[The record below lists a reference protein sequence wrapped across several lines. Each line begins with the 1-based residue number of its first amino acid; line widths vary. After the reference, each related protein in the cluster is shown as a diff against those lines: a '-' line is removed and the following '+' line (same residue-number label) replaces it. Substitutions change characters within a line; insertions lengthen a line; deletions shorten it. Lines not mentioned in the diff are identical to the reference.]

1 MSNSGFTFRRVRE
14 EMIETLLDLGIK
26 DFRVLDA
33 ISQVPRHIF
42 LDEALRSRA
51 YENRSLT
58 IGYKQTISQPYIVA
72 RMTELLISHTNSR
85 GKIFENLLELGS
97 GCGYQSA
104 VLSFFPRI
112 ILGGLLFNLGLSFLV
127 DWLYSTWSRVP
138 KTDYTIILLI
148 FLVIG
153 TVGFLEGV
161 ITGLLMSVILFVV
174 SYSKVEIIKHEL
186 TGKTFHSN
194 VERSESIKNI
204 IDDIL
209 FINYDALT
217 YSSVAQLVER
227 VTVNHQVGGSS
238 PSRGERILI

>member
-72 RMTELLISHTNSR
+72 KMTELLISHTKSR
-85 GKIFENLLELGS
+85 GKVFENILELGS

-104 VLSFFPRI
+104 ILSFFSEKVDAIERIKPLVQKSRENLSMLKISNVIFKYGDGYQDWDKEKKYDGILCAAAPRQYPNDLI
-112 ILGGLLFNLGLSFLV
+112 ELLGN
-127 DWLYSTWSRVP
+127 DA
-138 KTDYTIILLI
+138 K
-148 FLVIG
+148 LVIP
-153 TVGFLEGV
+153 
-161 ITGLLMSVILFVV
+161 
-174 SYSKVEIIKHEL
+174 
-186 TGKTFHSN
+186 
-194 VERSESIKNI
+194 
-204 IDDIL
+204 
-209 FINYDALT
+209 
-217 YSSVAQLVER
+217 
-227 VTVNHQVGGSS
+227 VGGSS
-238 PSRGERILI
+238 QKLKVVTKINDEKIKEDEFDEVSFVPMLAGKSEDGNDVWKKKLNTL